1 MREEPKEGRGGRGTA
16 PGDGA
21 PVGVASVKYSVKGT
35 PYYVVRVV
43 LLKMFLL
50 VLLLRNWY
58 TSWFSSILLR
68 VPRGSV
74 GACSPHSGERER
86 AHFTHVCH
94 LSHSLRIDP
103 YGFIFQYVLYGCTFI
118 IKEAR

>member
-35 PYYVVRVV
+35 PYYASTCSTLEDVSSRTSELVHFVVFFHSSPRSSRFGRC
-43 LLKMFLL
+43 MFSA
-50 VLLLRNWY
+50 LR
-58 TSWFSSILLR
+58 R
-68 VPRGSV
+68 
-74 GACSPHSGERER
+74 ERE
-86 AHFTHVCH
+86 HTSLMSVI
-94 LSHSLRIDP
+94 SHTLRIR
-103 YGFIFQYVLYGCTFI
+103 IRYVYYYFTALPL

>member
-50 VLLLRNWY
+50 VLLLRSSY
-58 TSWFSSILLR
+58 TSWFSSILLC

-86 AHFTHVCH
+86 EHT
-94 LSHSLRIDP
+94 SLMSVKSVSSLTLHKIHTTLR
-103 YGFIFQYVLYGCTFI
+103 FISIRLYL
-118 IKEAR
+118 

>member
-58 TSWFSSILLR
+58 TSWFASILLR

-74 GACSPHSGERER
+74 GACSPHSGERESTL
-86 AHFTHVCH
+86 HSC
-94 LSHSLRIDP
+94 LSSLTLSASVSVRL
-103 YGFIFQYVLYGCTFI
+103 YGFTALPL